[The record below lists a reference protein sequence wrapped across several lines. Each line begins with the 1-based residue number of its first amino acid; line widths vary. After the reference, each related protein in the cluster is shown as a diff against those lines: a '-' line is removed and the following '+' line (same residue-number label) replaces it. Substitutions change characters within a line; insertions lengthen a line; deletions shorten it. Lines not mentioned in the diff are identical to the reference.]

1 MSHVDRW
8 KNRRRMAWAS
18 LVAGLVFPVL
28 LLFTESSQL
37 GSVAGAFYLFVGS
50 VVGAYIGF
58 ATVDDK
64 WTNNAR
70 HQTEGADRHWS
81 AGRDIH
87 SGMDRQW
94 VEDQF
99 KDGPY
104 GGGARTT
111 NSEGK
116 R

>member
-1 MSHVDRW
+1 MDHVDRW

-18 LVAGLVFPVL
+18 LVAGLVFPL
-28 LLFTESSQL
+28 LLLVTDSAQL

-70 HQTEGADRHWS
+70 HQNQSTDRHRGVGDS
-81 AGRDIH
+81 RDG
-87 SGMDRQW
+87 GMDREW
-94 VEDQF
+94 VASNFQ
-99 KDGPY
+99 DGQDGRRP
-104 GGGARTT
+104 
-111 NSEGK
+111 
-116 R
+116 